1 MKSLAWLVA
10 LFVLAAGVADIVAP
24 DMVLGLRSFIAS
36 QLGLLAVAVIRIT
49 MGVILIMAAPATRA
63 PKPLQIVGA
72 LLLGAGL
79 ATPLF
84 GVDRTKAVLE
94 WEAAQGPALIRGLGV
109 FVIALGGLLA
119 FALTPRARAAE

>member
-10 LFVLAAGVADIVAP
+10 LFALAAGVADIVAP
-24 DMVLGLRSFIAS
+24 DMVLGLRSFVGS

-49 MGVILIMAAPATRA
+49 IGVILIMAAPGTRA
-63 PKPLQIVGA
+63 PKVLQIVGA

-84 GVDRTKAVLE
+84 GVERTKAVLE
-94 WEAAQGPALIRGLGV
+94 WEAAQGTALI
-109 FVIALGGLLA
+109 
-119 FALTPRARAAE
+119 